1 MIKPIKKLE
10 PQDADMLFKV
20 IFDILE
26 RGNDAEINSSENGIN
41 VFEVSKTTRVEI
53 KNNKRSEKE
62 SKKRI

>member
-26 RGNDAEINSSENGIN
+26 RGNDAEIKQSENGIK
-41 VFEVSKTTRVEI
+41 VLEISKTVRVEI
-53 KNNKRSEKE
+53 TNN
-62 SKKRI
+62 